1 MHQDDLKK
9 WMNSSYSPKS
19 SWYKIA
25 AAKLRGKEHRQYRY
39 AFPARSPWIRIETSK
54 FSCKG
59 FSCVGPWRMYAVR
72 GGRGGG
78 GRARSVLPEP
88 RKKIAFRSESRGT
101 RRSKLISLIRFPC
114 NSESKEV
121 HFGPLKVSIMGGGG
135 GGSKVTTVY
144 RQYNW

>member
-1 MHQDDLKK
+1 MDPDRNIQVFVYRLQLCRPLA
-9 WMNSSYSPKS
+9 NVRRT
-19 SWYKIA
+19 
-25 AAKLRGKEHRQYRY
+25 RGD
-39 AFPARSPWIRIETSK
+39 
-54 FSCKG
+54 
-59 FSCVGPWRMYAVR
+59 
-72 GGRGGG
+72 GG

-88 RKKIAFRSESRGT
+88 RNKIAFRSESRGT

-121 HFGPLKVSIMGGGG
+121 HFGPLNVSIMGGGG